1 MNQSPLAKLSS
12 SLRLHR
18 AVKLVWQSAPG
29 WTLAHFVLMLAQ
41 SILPLASLWLMK
53 QIVDS
58 VTFGLASPDK
68 SAAFS
73 QTAFY
78 VAAMGA
84 VALLGSVIGAIAGI
98 VTQIQSQ
105 TISDAMYDVVHAKSV
120 AIDLAYYESA
130 QYYDTFQRAQREAP
144 FRPTRVVNGLMQLGQ
159 NALSLVALVGLLI
172 AFHWTIGLVLLV
184 AVLPDVIVR
193 LGFSGK
199 MYRWQR
205 ERTPTERQAGYF
217 DFLLTNAWHA
227 KEVRLN
233 DLGDLLMRRFR
244 DLRVQLRREQIALA
258 KQRATISAGAQVVST
273 LAVYGAYAFIAY
285 NALGGAITLGD
296 LVMYFQAFQRGQG
309 YLQGFLSGITGLYE
323 DNLYLANLDEFLEL
337 KSRVTSPSDARPV
350 PRPMQSGIMFDHVSF
365 QYPDTTRAVLH
376 DISLDIKPGQVI
388 ALVGENGSGKTTLI
402 KLLCRLYDPT
412 GGAITLDGKNL
423 RDLDLT
429 GLRREIGVIF
439 QDYAQ
444 YHLSARENIWLGDV
458 RRPLDDARITQA
470 ARASGAD
477 HVIARLPKGYDTMLG
492 KWFDKGE
499 ELSIGEWQKVALARA
514 FLRDAQL
521 VVLDEPTSAL
531 DAQAEYELFVKFRE
545 LVRGRSAVLISH
557 RFSTVR
563 LADCI
568 YVLQDGRIIERGA
581 HDELMA
587 QRGTYARLFETQAQY
602 YK

>member
-1 MNQSPLAKLSS
+1 MNLPSISKLSN
-12 SLRLHR
+12 SLRLQR

-58 VTFGLASPDK
+58 VTLGLALPDK
-68 SAAFS
+68 SVAFS
-73 QTAFY
+73 QTASF
-78 VAAMGA
+78 VFAMGA
-84 VALLGSVIGAIAGI
+84 IAMLGSVIGAIAGI

-144 FRPTRVVNGLMQLGQ
+144 FRPTHVVNGLMQLGQ
-159 NALSLVALVGLLI
+159 NTLSLVALVGLLVM
-172 AFHWTIGLVLLV
+172 FHWSISIVLLI

-193 LGFSGK
+193 LGFSSK
-199 MYRWQR
+199 MFRWQR

-233 DLGDLLMRRFR
+233 DLGALLMRRFR

-258 KQRATISAGAQVVST
+258 TQRATVSVGAQVAST

-296 LVMYFQAFQRGQG
+296 LVMYFQAFQRGQS

-337 KSRVTSPSDARPV
+337 QSRVTSPRDARPV
-350 PRPMQSGIMFDHVSF
+350 PRPLQTGIVFDHVNF

-412 GGAITLDGKNL
+412 GGAITLDGKDL
-423 RDLDLT
+423 RALDLI
-429 GLRREIGVIF
+429 GLRRAIGVIF

-477 HVIARLPKGYDTMLG
+477 HVIARLPKGYDTLLG

-499 ELSIGEWQKVALARA
+499 ELSIGEWQKIARA
-514 FLRDAQL
+514 RFCATRNSSYSTNRRARSTRKSSTNW
-521 VVLDEPTSAL
+521 PSNSA
-531 DAQAEYELFVKFRE
+531 
-545 LVRGRSAVLISH
+545 SWC
-557 RFSTVR
+557 
-563 LADCI
+563 ADVPLC
-568 YVLQDGRIIERGA
+568 
-581 HDELMA
+581 
-587 QRGTYARLFETQAQY
+587 
-602 YK
+602 